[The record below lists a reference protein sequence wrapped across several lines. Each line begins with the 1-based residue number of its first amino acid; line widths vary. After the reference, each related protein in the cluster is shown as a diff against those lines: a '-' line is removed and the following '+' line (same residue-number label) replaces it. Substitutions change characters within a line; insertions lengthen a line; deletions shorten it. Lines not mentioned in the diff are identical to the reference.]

1 MYRLIIII
9 VLALVWLVADSNH
22 LLECGLQ
29 SALLYPFFHANL
41 FHLLANSLAVYSIF
55 TPKRTDNLRVLLIG
69 YAISVVVYPFSFRP
83 LIGISNMLYA
93 IIGMRTPPFSSQW
106 WHTSPVRVF
115 LCVTTVMVFVPQ
127 IAALTHVISF
137 AIGIAVAHLLRYI
150 KSHSHER
157 R

>member
-1 MYRLIIII
+1 MYRLTIIII
-9 VLALVWLVADSNH
+9 LALVWLFADSGQ
-22 LLECGLQ
+22 LLEGGLR
-29 SALLYPFFHANL
+29 SALLYPLYHANL
-41 FHLLANSLAVYSIF
+41 FHLLANSLAVCSIF
-55 TPKRTDNLRVLLIG
+55 SPKKTDNLRALLIG
-69 YAISVVVYPFSFRP
+69 YAVSVIVYPFSFRP

-115 LCVTTVMVFVPQ
+115 LCVTTAMVFISQ

-150 KSHSHER
+150 KSHSYER
-157 R
+157 